1 MLLSNQVHFLS
12 RITFKITCF
21 FLLVFSIPFQPFNF
35 IFAMVVLQYGLLPS
49 HQKYL
54 QYYTSWEL
62 KSFNKC
68 SNIAAM
74 LSYLNRV
81 FMEVGRLNCMF
92 VCLFVCLGVFLG
104 EGGACPSFHLSRR
117 HFCPIYVLGNLF
129 SVANIM
135 RNLEK

>member
-1 MLLSNQVHFLS
+1 MLLSDQVHFLS
-12 RITFKITCF
+12 RITFKTTCF

-92 VCLFVCLGVFLG
+92 VCLFGVFFW
-104 EGGACPSFHLSRR
+104 GGRGMPLFPFITTSLLSNV
-117 HFCPIYVLGNLF
+117 CSWESILCG
-129 SVANIM
+129 
-135 RNLEK
+135 